1 VTHTVV
7 VVAGGACSPNPALR
21 AQLPADPALVVAADS
36 GVSHA
41 HLLGLRVDVIVGDFD
56 SADPVAVE
64 QAVAAGAEVE
74 RHEVEKDKTDLEL
87 ALDLALAKGGSAAS
101 YVVITSVGGRL
112 DHALANLL
120 LLASPS
126 YARVSVEAYVDDW
139 HVTVV
144 RDETVLAARAGE
156 LVTLLPVGG
165 DARGV
170 VTRDLRFPLRREDL
184 PSGTT
189 RGVSNVAERD
199 EVTVGLDAGV
209 LLALRQ
215 WADS

>member
-1 VTHTVV
+1 MMIRSH
-7 VVAGGACSPNPALR
+7 GDWPLSKSPMR
-21 AQLPADPALVVAADS
+21 LP
-36 GVSHA
+36 
-41 HLLGLRVDVIVGDFD
+41 
-56 SADPVAVE
+56 
-64 QAVAAGAEVE
+64 
-74 RHEVEKDKTDLEL
+74 
-87 ALDLALAKGGSAAS
+87 
-101 YVVITSVGGRL
+101 
-112 DHALANLL
+112 
-120 LLASPS
+120 ASPS
-126 YARVSVEAYVDDW
+126 YATVSVEAYVDDW
-139 HVTVV
+139 HVSVV

-165 DARGV
+165 EARGV